1 MKSVFRRFSHAPV
14 FLGLVFA
21 TLSAH
26 AQVGNMNF
34 TVSFGTTAAQFVQIS
49 GQSGST
55 SPALASGST
64 DDGVYPLVPIGF
76 SFSYQGQVFTQ
87 VSANTNGILTFGAL
101 SSSSTTTNLSSGTPR
116 PFLSPFNSD
125 TETPTFSYRTEGT
138 SPNRIFTAEWLNV
151 EWQFNSN
158 QPNLTFQV
166 KLYEGSNRIEFHYRR
181 EAGTPSGSNAVIGIA
196 GALSGSGNFIS
207 LTTSGPLN
215 GRAAPQTSATTVSS
229 VDTIPATGQVYTF
242 TPIAGGQVPTATT
255 NAASGVTQTAAV
267 LNASINPNNSQT
279 QYFFEYG
286 TTTSYGTQ
294 TTQQTLAAGTQ
305 AIPVTAS
312 ILNLSAGTTYNFR
325 IVAINAN
332 GRTNGANLTFTTASS
347 PLTAPTLLAPA
358 NGATVSL
365 PRVNFSISAVT
376 GATSYRI
383 EIDPS
388 GQDFASS
395 DVLSATSSNPNG
407 MFADTSVLRPN
418 TIYAWRARASDA
430 NGSGPFSTVFT
441 FTTASTT
448 VVPAP
453 TLVSPAD
460 RATGLP
466 PAAIDFSWSAV
477 TGATGYRLQLSTS
490 PSFTP
495 LFEFAPASNA
505 FRLTDFTP
513 NTQYF
518 WRVRTRTA
526 TDSSALSGTFS
537 FTTAGAQTTP
547 TLLLPANGATNQRVD
562 TVQVSWTAVT
572 GATAY
577 RLQVATENTFASPTI
592 NQVFTGTVVNVFNN
606 TPNTQYFW
614 RVRVET
620 PTVGSYSTPFSFTT
634 GSSGGGP
641 GGTVSINANP
651 RTIEFPANPVARDY
665 KLVGIPGNLSDG
677 INIGGSNVN
686 PIRLRNI
693 ISSGTQ
699 GRDWRVF
706 RDNGAASD
714 FLEELSGESTIFNGE
729 GLWMIGRGNITI
741 PAITGSVTLRPDR
754 TFLLPMNFNAWNII
768 VSPFNASVSVADI
781 RRANNLP
788 DNQQFFRWSNG
799 GFTPAVALEP
809 FEGLYYRE
817 GRGQGLFIPA
827 PTTGAALPDQ
837 TVQSTA
843 ASPTAS
849 EAALYSW
856 RVQLSFETDVNSD
869 RYNFIGV
876 APTAKQGFDNLDGY
890 KPPMVFDAGFLY
902 FPHREWNDKYSRFN
916 EDYRPTIGDGQV
928 WEFETR
934 HPRQSISAI
943 HFGNLASVPS
953 EYEIYL
959 VNLANS
965 STAIDLRRNSE
976 YRFQHIG
983 EVVRFKLLI
992 GKREFVAAQ
1001 IGAVQPRTFELS
1013 QNYPN
1018 PFNPSTVISYQL
1030 PISSE
1035 VSLKVYD
1042 MLGRELQTLVNTRQD
1057 AGRYTVLFNATSLA
1071 SGLYFYRL
1079 QAGTFVET
1087 RKMTLVK

>member
-1 MKSVFRRFSHAPV
+1 MKLISRCFSHAPV

-101 SSSSTTTNLSSGTPR
+101 SSASTTTNLSSGTPR
-116 PFLSPFNSD
+116 PFLSPFND
-125 TETPTFSYRTEGT
+125 DLETPTFSYRTEGA
-138 SPNRIFTAEWLNV
+138 SPNRVFTAEWLNV
-151 EWQFNSN
+151 EWRFGSD

-181 EAGTPSGSNAVIGIA
+181 EAGTPNGRNAVIGIA

-215 GRAAPQTSATTVSS
+215 GRAAPQTSATEVSP

-242 TPIAGGQVPTATT
+242 TPIAGGQAPTAIT
-255 NAASGVTQTAAV
+255 NAASGITQTAAV

-332 GRTNGANLTFTTASS
+332 GRTNGANQTFTTAGSS
-347 PLTAPTLLAPA
+347 LTAPVLIAPM
-358 NGATVSL
+358 NGATV
-365 PRVNFSISAVT
+365 PFARVNFSISAVT

-388 GQDFASS
+388 GQDFTSS
-395 DVLSATSSNPNG
+395 DVLSATSPNPNG
-407 MFADTSVLRPN
+407 MFADTSVLSPN
-418 TIYAWRARASDA
+418 TTYAWRARASDA
-430 NGSGPFSTVFT
+430 NGNGPFSAVFT
-441 FTTASTT
+441 FRTAATAAPT
-448 VVPAP
+448 AP
-453 TLVSPAD
+453 TL
-460 RATGLP
+460 
-466 PAAIDFSWSAV
+466 
-477 TGATGYRLQLSTS
+477 LS
-490 PSFTP
+490 
-495 LFEFAPASNA
+495 
-505 FRLTDFTP
+505 
-513 NTQYF
+513 
-518 WRVRTRTA
+518 
-526 TDSSALSGTFS
+526 
-537 FTTAGAQTTP
+537 
-547 TLLLPANGATNQRVD
+547 PANGATNQRVD

-572 GATAY
+572 GATSY
-577 RLQVATENTFASPTI
+577 RLQIATENTFASPTI
-592 NQVFTGTVVNVFNN
+592 NQIFTGTVVNVFNN

-699 GRDWRVF
+699 GKDWRVF

-768 VSPFNASVSVADI
+768 VSPFNASVSIADI

-849 EAALYSW
+849 EAALYNW

-869 RYNFIGV
+869 CYNFIGV

-953 EYEIYL
+953 EYEVYL

-983 EVVRFKLLI
+983 EVMRFKLLI

-1057 AGRYTVLFNATSLA
+1057 AGRYAVLFNATSLA

>member
-1 MKSVFRRFSHAPV
+1 MKLISRCFSHAPV

-34 TVSFGTTAAQFVQIS
+34 TVSFGTTAAPFVQIS

-87 VSANTNGILTFGAL
+87 VSANTNGILTFGA
-101 SSSSTTTNLSSGTPR
+101 SSSASTTTNLSSGTPR
-116 PFLSPFNSD
+116 PFLSPFND
-125 TETPTFSYRTEGT
+125 DLETPTFSYRTEGA
-138 SPNRIFTAEWLNV
+138 SPNRVFTAEWLNV
-151 EWQFNSN
+151 EWRFNSN

-181 EAGTPSGSNAVIGIA
+181 EAGTPNGRNAVIGIA
-196 GALSGSGNFIS
+196 SALSGSGNFIS

-215 GRAAPQTSATTVSS
+215 GRAAPQTSATTVSP

-242 TPIAGGQVPTATT
+242 TPIAGGQAPTAIT
-255 NAASGVTQTAAV
+255 NAASGITQTAAV

-286 TTTSYGTQ
+286 TTISYGTQ

-332 GRTNGANLTFTTASS
+332 GRTNGANQTFTTATS

-358 NGATVSL
+358 NGATV
-365 PRVNFSISAVT
+365 PFARVNFSISAVT

-388 GQDFASS
+388 GQDFTSS
-395 DVLSATSSNPNG
+395 DVLSATSPNPNG
-407 MFADTSVLRPN
+407 MFADTSVLSPN
-418 TIYAWRARASDA
+418 TTYAWRARASDA
-430 NGSGPFSTVFT
+430 NGNGPFSAVFT
-441 FTTASTT
+441 FRTAATAAPT
-448 VVPAP
+448 AP
-453 TLVSPAD
+453 TL
-460 RATGLP
+460 
-466 PAAIDFSWSAV
+466 
-477 TGATGYRLQLSTS
+477 LS
-490 PSFTP
+490 
-495 LFEFAPASNA
+495 
-505 FRLTDFTP
+505 
-513 NTQYF
+513 
-518 WRVRTRTA
+518 
-526 TDSSALSGTFS
+526 
-537 FTTAGAQTTP
+537 
-547 TLLLPANGATNQRVD
+547 PANGATNQRVD

-620 PTVGSYSTPFSFTT
+620 PIAGTYASAFSFTT
-634 GSSGGGP
+634 GSSGGGT

-837 TVQSTA
+837 TVQFMA

-849 EAALYSW
+849 EAALYNW

-953 EYEIYL
+953 EYEVYL

-983 EVVRFKLLI
+983 EVMRFKLLI

-1030 PISSE
+1030 PVGSE

>member
-1 MKSVFRRFSHAPV
+1 MKPIFRCFSHASV

-55 SPALASGST
+55 SVTPTSGDA

-87 VSANTNGILTFGAL
+87 VSASTNGILTFGAL
-101 SSSSTTTNLSSGTPR
+101 STNFATTSILTRTPR
-116 PFLSPFNSD
+116 PFLAPFND
-125 TETPTFSYRTEGT
+125 DLETPTFSYRTEGT
-138 SPNRIFTAEWLNV
+138 APNRVFTAEWLNV
-151 EWQFNSN
+151 EWRFNSN
-158 QPNLTFQV
+158 QANLSFQV

-181 EAGTPSGSNAVIGIA
+181 EAGTPNGISAIIGIA
-196 GALSGSGNFIS
+196 GALTGAGNFIVLS
-207 LTTSGPLN
+207 SSGPLN
-215 GRAAPQTSATTVSS
+215 GRAAPQTSAVTETR

-242 TPIAGGQVPTATT
+242 TPTAGGQAPSATT
-255 NAASGVTQTAAV
+255 NAATGITQTAAV

-286 TTTSYGTQ
+286 TTTAYGTQ
-294 TTQQTLAAGTQ
+294 TPAQTLAAGTQ
-305 AIPVTAS
+305 AVPVTAS
-312 ILNLSAGTTYNFR
+312 ISSLNAGTAYNFR
-325 IVAINAN
+325 VVAINAN
-332 GRTNGANLTFTTASS
+332 GRTNGANLTFTTAAS
-347 PLTAPTLLAPA
+347 PLTAPTLIAPA
-358 NGATVSL
+358 NGATV
-365 PRVNFSISAVT
+365 PFARVNFSISAVT
-376 GATSYRI
+376 GATAYRI

-395 DVLSATSSNPNG
+395 DVLSAISPNPNG
-407 MFADTSVLRPN
+407 MFADTSVLSPN
-418 TIYAWRARASDA
+418 TTYAWRARASDA
-430 NGSGPFSTVFT
+430 NSNGPFSTIFT
-441 FTTASTT
+441 F
-448 VVPAP
+448 
-453 TLVSPAD
+453 
-460 RATGLP
+460 
-466 PAAIDFSWSAV
+466 
-477 TGATGYRLQLSTS
+477 
-490 PSFTP
+490 
-495 LFEFAPASNA
+495 
-505 FRLTDFTP
+505 
-513 NTQYF
+513 
-518 WRVRTRTA
+518 RTA
-526 TDSSALSGTFS
+526 GT
-537 FTTAGAQTTP
+537 
-547 TLLLPANGATNQRVD
+547 
-562 TVQVSWTAVT
+562 
-572 GATAY
+572 
-577 RLQVATENTFASPTI
+577 
-592 NQVFTGTVVNVFNN
+592 
-606 TPNTQYFW
+606 
-614 RVRVET
+614 
-620 PTVGSYSTPFSFTT
+620 
-634 GSSGGGP
+634 GGGGGT

-651 RTIEFPANPVARDY
+651 RTIEFPTNPAARDY

-699 GRDWRVF
+699 GKDWRVF
-706 RDNGAASD
+706 RDNGAASN

-768 VSPFNASVSVADI
+768 VSPFNASVSIPDI

-809 FEGLYYRE
+809 FEGLYYLE
-817 GRGQGLFIPA
+817 SRGQGLFIPA

-837 TVQSTA
+837 TVSSTA
-843 ASPTAS
+843 ATAAS
-849 EAALYSW
+849 NAALYNW
-856 RVQLSFETDVNSD
+856 RVQLSFETDVSSD
-869 RYNFIGV
+869 SYNFIGV
-876 APTAKQGFDNLDGY
+876 APTAKQGLDDLDGY

-916 EDYRPTIGDGQV
+916 EDYRPAIGDGQV

-934 HPRQSISAI
+934 YPRQSISAI
-943 HFGNLASVPS
+943 RFGNLASVPS
-953 EYEIYL
+953 EYEVYL

-965 STAIDLRRNSE
+965 STAIDVRRHSE

-983 EVVRFKLLI
+983 EVMKFKLLI

-1001 IGAVQPRTFELS
+1001 IRAVQPRMFELS

-1030 PISSE
+1030 PVSSE
-1035 VSLKVYD
+1035 VSLKIYD

-1057 AGRYTVLFNATSLA
+1057 AGRYTMSFNASSLA

-1087 RKMTLVK
+1087 RKMTLLK